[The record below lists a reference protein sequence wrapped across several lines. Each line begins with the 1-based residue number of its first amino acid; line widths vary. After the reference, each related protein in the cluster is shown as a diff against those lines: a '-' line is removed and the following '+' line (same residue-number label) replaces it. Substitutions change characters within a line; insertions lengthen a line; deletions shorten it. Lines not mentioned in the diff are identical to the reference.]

1 MSNWKRFAA
10 RGIALGSAAALF
22 LALPATAA
30 TPADSP
36 PPQVIPAWG
45 TTNVLASPLRDLA
58 ASGVDLEASEAVR
71 AVAGVGVNVAGG
83 LEVIDGKVTVSARF
97 ADAAAQAAAV
107 DAVAALG
114 TVVAVTRSLP
124 TIVAQV
130 PPSSFAKLAELPGV
144 VSVSPALRPATSGS
158 RTAATSARTAAT
170 SDGAES
176 CREIPAEA
184 DPVLR
189 SDAAREAFGVD
200 GTGITVGV
208 ISDSFDTAAD
218 AATTAQ
224 DDVNMGSLPGPG
236 NPCGYTTPVKV
247 LADAATASTDEGRAM
262 LQNVHAIA
270 PGATLLFHA
279 DGPTPAAMADS
290 VRALAD
296 AGADVIVDDVL
307 YPYETMYQRGV
318 LASAVAEV
326 VDRGVTYLSAVFN
339 YGAIGRSGPA
349 AGQQTGAWESDSF
362 TGMPCPEVVMDTLPP
377 QTTGVDCMDF
387 APDGEANALLEARIV
402 AGPTFPLYTQWSNP
416 ENGIETGV
424 FAVVFDA
431 EGKHISTFSP
441 VDENTAFSMTS
452 VSTGAAKGTSVTAD
466 YRIAL
471 VRTVASAPDMRTK
484 LVFALD
490 SGGVLGLQY
499 GTWPAG
505 VTAGPAA
512 YGHAA
517 DPSAI
522 AVGASSVLTP
532 ENLEPYSS
540 PGPTTYLFEP
550 VRSDTVPAA
559 RLPEP
564 QVISKPDVVAV
575 DAVRTSFFVPD
586 GNPPG
591 IFRFSGTSSAAPNA
605 AGVAALAV
613 QRAGKGVS
621 PDTIRAALV
630 GSGRPMDGPIGYTGV
645 VDENLIGSGLI
656 DAEATLAALPA
667 PSPTPTPTPTPE
679 PTATPEPTPEPTPTA
694 SSGPTSSASPAPDA
708 AGQLPRTGNDGDS
721 ALMLALLSGGAVAA
735 GCIVVFRRR
744 TRSTR

>member
-1 MSNWKRFAA
+1 MTRWKRFAA

-30 TPADSP
+30 TPAEP
-36 PPQVIPAWG
+36 APPQAIPAWG
-45 TTNVLASPLRDLA
+45 STQVLAAPLQDLA
-58 ASGVDLEASEAVR
+58 ASGVDLDASEAVR
-71 AVAGVGVNVAGG
+71 AVAGVGVNVSGG
-83 LEVIDGKVTVSARF
+83 LEVTDGKVTVSVRF
-97 ADAAAQAAAV
+97 ADATAQNAAV

-114 TVVAVTRSLP
+114 TVVAVTQSLP
-124 TIVAQV
+124 TIVVQA
-130 PPSSFAKLAELPGV
+130 PPASFAALAALPGV
-144 VSVSPALRPATSGS
+144 VSVTPALRPATSAPTNAAASS
-158 RTAATSARTAAT
+158 RAAAATTDAAR
-170 SDGAES
+170 S

-189 SDAAREAFGVD
+189 SDAARKAFGVD

-218 AATTAQ
+218 AATTPQ
-224 DDVNMGSLPGPG
+224 DDVNIGSLPGPG
-236 NPCGYTTPVKV
+236 NPCGYSTPVRV
-247 LADAATASTDEGRAM
+247 LADADAPSTDEGRAM
-262 LQNVHAIA
+262 LQNVHAVA

-279 DGPTPAAMADS
+279 DGPTPAAMADA
-290 VRALAD
+290 VRALKD

-307 YPYETMYQRGV
+307 FGYEPMYQRGV

-326 VDRGVTYLSAVFN
+326 VDGGVTYLSAVFN

-362 TGMPCPEVVMDTLPP
+362 TGMPCPQAVMDTLPP
-377 QTTGVDCMDF
+377 KTTGIDCMDF
-387 APDGEANALLEARIV
+387 APDGEANALLEATII

-431 EGKHISTFSP
+431 EGKHVSTFGL
-441 VDENTAFSMTS
+441 VDENTAFSMTT
-452 VSTGAAKGTSVTAD
+452 VSTGAATGTTVTAD

-499 GTWPAG
+499 GTWPDG
-505 VTAGPAA
+505 VTVGPAA

-540 PGPTTYLFEP
+540 PGPATYLFEP
-550 VRSDTVPAA
+550 VRTDAVPAA

-613 QRAGKGVS
+613 QHAGKGTS
-621 PDTIRAALV
+621 PATIRAALV
-630 GSGRPMDGPIGYTGV
+630 GSGRPIEGPTGYTGV

-667 PSPTPTPTPTPE
+667 PTPTPTPTPTPE
-679 PTATPEPTPEPTPTA
+679 PTPTPTPDPTG
-694 SSGPTSSASPAPDA
+694 SPEPTSSASPGPNAT
-708 AGQLPRTGNDGDS
+708 GQLPRTGSDGTS
-721 ALMLALLSGGAVAA
+721 ALTLALLGGGALAA
-735 GCIVVFRRR
+735 GFLVVLRRR
-744 TRSTR
+744 TRATR

>member
-1 MSNWKRFAA
+1 MTSWKRFAV

-22 LALPATAA
+22 FALPATAA
-30 TPADSP
+30 TPPEPTP
-36 PPQVIPAWG
+36 PRAIPAWG
-45 TTNVLASPLRDLA
+45 TTQVLAAPLRDLT
-58 ASGVDLEASEAVR
+58 ASDVDLDASEAVR
-71 AVAGVGVNVAGG
+71 AVAGLGVNVPGG
-83 LEVIDGKVTVSARF
+83 LEVIDGKVTVSVRF
-97 ADAAAQAAAV
+97 ADPATQDAAV

-124 TIVAQV
+124 TIVVQA
-130 PPSSFAKLAELPGV
+130 PPASFTQLAALPGV
-144 VSVSPALRPATSGS
+144 VSVTPALRPATSGGA
-158 RTAATSARTAAT
+158 TAAASAHAAAAT
-170 SDGAES
+170 TSDAAKS

-184 DPVLR
+184 DPILR

-200 GTGITVGV
+200 GTGVTVGV

-218 AATTAQ
+218 VATTPQ

-236 NPCGYTTPVKV
+236 NPCGYTTAVRV
-247 LADAATASTDEGRAM
+247 LADASAPSTDEGRAM

-270 PGATLLFHA
+270 PGATLLFHN
-279 DGPTPAAMADS
+279 DGPTPATMADA
-290 VRALAD
+290 VRALKD

-307 YPYETMYQRGV
+307 FGYEPMYQRGV
-318 LASAVAEV
+318 LASAVADV
-326 VDRGVTYLSAVFN
+326 VDDGVTYLSAVFN

-362 TGMPCPEVVMDTLPP
+362 TGMPCPQAVMDTLPP
-377 QTTGVDCMDF
+377 KTTGVDCMNF
-387 APDGEANALLEARIV
+387 APGGDANALLGATIV
-402 AGPTFPLYTQWSNP
+402 AGPTFSLYTQWSNP
-416 ENGIETGV
+416 ENGIETGA

-431 EGKHISTFSP
+431 AGKHVSTFGL

-505 VTAGPAA
+505 VTVGPAA

-540 PGPTTYLFEP
+540 PGPATYLFEP
-550 VRSDTVPAA
+550 VRSDAVPAA

-613 QRAGKGVS
+613 QHAGKGIS
-621 PDTIRAALV
+621 PAAIRAALV
-630 GSGRPMDGPIGYTGV
+630 GSGRPIDGPLGYTGI

-667 PSPTPTPTPTPE
+667 PTPTPTPTPTPE
-679 PTATPEPTPEPTPTA
+679 PSPTPTPTPE
-694 SSGPTSSASPAPDA
+694 PTSSASPAPDA
-708 AGQLPRTGNDGDS
+708 AAQLPRTGSDGTS
-721 ALMLALLSGGAVAA
+721 ALTLALLGGGAVAA
-735 GCIVVFRRR
+735 GCIVMLRRR

>member
-1 MSNWKRFAA
+1 MTRWKRFAV

-30 TPADSP
+30 TPADP
-36 PPQVIPAWG
+36 APPQVIPAWG
-45 TTNVLASPLRDLA
+45 STNVLAAPLRDLA
-58 ASGVDLEASEAVR
+58 ASGVDLQSSEAVR

-83 LEVIDGKVTVSARF
+83 LEVVDGKVTVSARF
-97 ADAAAQAAAV
+97 SDAAAQNTAV

-124 TIVAQV
+124 TIVVQA
-130 PPSSFAKLAELPGV
+130 PPSSFAQLAALPGV

-158 RTAATSARTAAT
+158 TSAATSTRVAT
-170 SDGAES
+170 TGDGARS

-189 SDAAREAFGVD
+189 SDAARRAFGVD

-208 ISDSFDTAAD
+208 ISDSFDMAAG
-218 AATTAQ
+218 AATTPQ
-224 DDVNMGSLPGPG
+224 EDVNIGSLPGTG
-236 NPCGYTTPVKV
+236 NPCGYSTPVRV
-247 LADAATASTDEGRAM
+247 LADAPAPSTDEGRAM

-270 PGATLLFHA
+270 PGATLLFHN
-279 DGPTPAAMADS
+279 DGPTPATMADA
-290 VRALAD
+290 VRALKD

-307 YPYETMYQRGV
+307 FGYEPMYQRGV

-326 VDRGVTYLSAVFN
+326 VDEGVTYLSAVFN

-362 TGMPCPEVVMDTLPP
+362 TGMPCPQVVMDTLPP
-377 QTTGVDCMDF
+377 KTTGVDCMNFD
-387 APDGEANALLEARIV
+387 PDGEANALLGATIA

-416 ENGIETGV
+416 ENGIETGA
-424 FAVVFDA
+424 FAVVFNA
-431 EGKHISTFSP
+431 AGEHVSTFGL
-441 VDENTAFSMTS
+441 VDENTAFSMTT
-452 VSTGAAKGTSVTAD
+452 VSTGAASGDFVTAD

-484 LVFALD
+484 IVFALD
-490 SGGVLGLQY
+490 SGGVFGLQY
-499 GTWPAG
+499 GDWPTG
-505 VTAGPAA
+505 VTVGPAA

-532 ENLEPYSS
+532 DNLEPYSS
-540 PGPTTYLFEP
+540 PGPATYLFEP
-550 VRSDTVPAA
+550 VRSDATPAA

-613 QRAGKGVS
+613 QRAGKGTS
-621 PDTIRAALV
+621 PETIRAALV
-630 GSGRPMDGPIGYTGV
+630 GSGRPMNGPIGYTGV

-667 PSPTPTPTPTPE
+667 PTPTPTPRPEPTPTPTPTPE
-679 PTATPEPTPEPTPTA
+679 PTPEPTASPE
-694 SSGPTSSASPAPDA
+694 PTSSASPAPNA
-708 AGQLPRTGNDGDS
+708 AGQLPRTGSDATS
-721 ALMLALLSGGAVAA
+721 ALLLTLLGGGAVAA
-735 GCIVVFRRR
+735 GCLVAIRRR
-744 TRSTR
+744 ARSAR